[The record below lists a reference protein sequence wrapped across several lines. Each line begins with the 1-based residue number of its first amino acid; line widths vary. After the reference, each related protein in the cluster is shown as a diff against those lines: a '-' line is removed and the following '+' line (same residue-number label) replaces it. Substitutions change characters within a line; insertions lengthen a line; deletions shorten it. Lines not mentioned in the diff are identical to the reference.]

1 MGQNNLRARPNKS
14 EEALCGEYPTPQSTR
29 RIYRRRILIMALI
42 KQSAKGDLTTHGRKL
57 FGELC
62 TGMD

>member
-1 MGQNNLRARPNKS
+1 
-14 EEALCGEYPTPQSTR
+14 
-29 RIYRRRILIMALI
+29 MALI

-62 TGMD
+62 TGMDLDFVACAGQKRDG